1 MILFSIHFTLSLPE
15 AKFLFSTLFMLYI
28 SFGLGSKNL
37 VYNQPVSHSWDL
49 PFILSPFCWKMG
61 SFMEEKFL
69 FGHSWEYKSWKKDI
83 KEAQIKCDGK
93 SASNRSQIADTLTF
107 PTSPLLHFWLFCPFW
122 VKLFAALPQNNVLSW
137 FCELLATNRQCWM
150 GKRVL
155 SLI

>member
-15 AKFLFSTLFMLYI
+15 AKFLFSTLFMLYV
-28 SFGLGSKNL
+28 SFGLGSENL

-69 FGHSWEYKSWKKDI
+69 LVIPESVRVKRKISRKHRFGAMERVHPISYKL
-83 KEAQIKCDGK
+83 
-93 SASNRSQIADTLTF
+93 LTHWLF
-107 PTSPLLHFWLFCPFW
+107 QPPCSLHFWLFCPFW
-122 VKLFAALPQNNVLSW
+122 VKLFAPLPQNNVLSW